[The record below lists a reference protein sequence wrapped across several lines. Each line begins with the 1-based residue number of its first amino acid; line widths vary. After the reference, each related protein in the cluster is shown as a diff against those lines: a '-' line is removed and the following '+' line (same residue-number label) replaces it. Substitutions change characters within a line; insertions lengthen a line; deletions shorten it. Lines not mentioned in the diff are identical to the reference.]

1 MIKLFWVI
9 ASTISFI
16 SCSIKFEEIPLY
28 DEYKKPL
35 PSSIRQMNIF
45 SDSEG
50 TLWNSLSNCGEF
62 KVTQETSYKGS
73 SSIKL
78 SWNKSKDCEWIGFGN
93 SFNNWQPINL
103 NKLIN
108 NKAISFFVRTQSE
121 KVAGLPFVLA
131 LEDFSGGGSYLFVD
145 CKKYLKGLS
154 IDTNWKQVIVPMWDF
169 PIGDEVENDDLDLFS
184 IKQLKF
190 QLEGAGSF
198 FIDEIE
204 LIDFDNSKL
213 KSFQREVE
221 LLKPTGE
228 RNQIVYRK
236 GQFANDIW
244 GHSSKLCHDLKE
256 FKDSANK
263 IMLSWDF
270 SSSQC
275 NAPTWG
281 INWNNWYPLNLRGLE
296 ENTVLYLKSLVDKSA
311 SFKIIIEDFKGHA
324 SEILI
329 SELQVNSWQETRIPL
344 SKFKLSYNKIEIDRI
359 KQIKFQGVGNGKIL
373 IEDIKLKSI

>member
-1 MIKLFWVI
+1 MIKIFFVI
-9 ASTISFI
+9 ASTVLFS
-16 SCSIKFEEIPLY
+16 SCSIKFEEISLY

-50 TLWNSLSNCGEF
+50 TLWNSLSNCGKF
-62 KVTQETSYKGS
+62 KITQETSYKGS

-103 NKLIN
+103 NKILN
-108 NKAISFFVRTQSE
+108 QKAISFFVRTQKG

-145 CKKYLKGLS
+145 CKKYLKGLN
-154 IDTNWKQVIVPMWDF
+154 IDTNWKQVIVPLWDF

-204 LIDFDNSKL
+204 LIDFDKSKL
-213 KSFQREVE
+213 KSFQHDVE
-221 LLKPTGE
+221 LLKPKGKK
-228 RNQIVYRK
+228 NQIVYRK
-236 GQFANDIW
+236 GQFEYDSW
-244 GHSSKLCHDLKE
+244 GNSSKLFQELVE
-256 FKDSANK
+256 FKDSSDK
-263 IMLSWDF
+263 LMISWDF
-270 SSSQC
+270 SNPEC
-275 NAPTWG
+275 NNPTWG
-281 INWNNWYPLNLRGLE
+281 INWNNWYPINFRGLE
-296 ENTVLYLKSLVDKSA
+296 ENSALYLKVYFDQNA
-311 SFKIIIEDFKGHA
+311 SFKIKIEDFKGHT
-324 SEILI
+324 SEALI
-329 SELQVNSWQETRIPL
+329 SSQQANSWEEIQIPL
-344 SKFKLSYNKIEIDRI
+344 SDFKLSSNQIEIDRI
-359 KQIKFQGVGNGKIL
+359 KQIKFQGLGNGRIL
-373 IEDIKLKSI
+373 IEDIKLNSI

>member
-1 MIKLFWVI
+1 MIKLFFVI
-9 ASTISFI
+9 ASAVSFI
-16 SCSIKFEEIPLY
+16 SCSIKFEEISLY

-50 TLWNSLSNCGEF
+50 TLWNSLSNCGKF
-62 KVTQETSYKGS
+62 KITQETSYKGS

-103 NKLIN
+103 NKILN
-108 NKAISFFVRTQSE
+108 RKAISFFVRTQKD

-145 CKKYLKGLS
+145 CKKYLKGLN
-154 IDTNWKQVIVPMWDF
+154 IDTNWKQVIVPLWDF
-169 PIGDEVENDDLDLFS
+169 PIGNEVENDDLDLFS

-204 LIDFDNSKL
+204 LIDFDKSKL
-213 KSFQREVE
+213 KSFQRDVE

-228 RNQIVYRK
+228 KNQIVYRK
-236 GQFANDIW
+236 GQFEHDSW
-244 GHSSKLCHDLKE
+244 GHSLKLCQDLSE
-256 FKDSANK
+256 FKDSSDK
-263 IMLSWDF
+263 IMISWDF
-270 SSSQC
+270 SNPEC
-275 NAPTWG
+275 NNPTWG
-281 INWNNWYPLNLRGLE
+281 INWNDWYPINFRGLE
-296 ENTVLYLKSLVDKSA
+296 KNSALYLKVFIDKNA
-311 SFKIIIEDFKGHA
+311 SFKIKIEDFKGHY
-324 SEILI
+324 SEALI
-329 SELQVNSWQETRIPL
+329 PNQQANSWQEIQIPL
-344 SKFKLSYNKIEIDRI
+344 STFKLSSNQLEIDRI
-359 KQIKFQGVGNGKIL
+359 KQIKFQGLENGRII
-373 IEDIKLKSI
+373 IEDIKLNSI